1 MNLNKKVFDNKV
13 YDTNR
18 YVLILF
24 FSFPNFLL
32 NLLNIN
38 NLFHFF
44 QLLLFSLNH
53 QKSLYKKRKPFY
65 SFRTKWSYHYFVY
78 FSFKA
83 SSTQG
88 GTSPV
93 SSL

>member
-38 NLFHFF
+38 NLFHFL
-44 QLLLFSLNH
+44 QRVLLCSMCND
-53 QKSLYKKRKPFY
+53 
-65 SFRTKWSYHYFVY
+65 YFVY

>member
-44 QLLLFSLNH
+44 SAITIFI
-53 QKSLYKKRKPFY
+53 KSPKIII
-65 SFRTKWSYHYFVY
+65 
-78 FSFKA
+78 
-83 SSTQG
+83 
-88 GTSPV
+88 
-93 SSL
+93 